1 MTEHDYRASLEWELG
16 IDHDKP
22 DADKLLA
29 AAAAL
34 IASRMVRPVNGRAAQ
49 QLAATKRGL
58 TTYLLGSTRR
68 AA

>member
-1 MTEHDYRASLEWELG
+1 MTEAEYRASLEFELG

-29 AAAAL
+29 LSMVLTAC
-34 IASRMVRPVNGRAAQ
+34 RMMRPVNGPSAVQAAAMRRQ
-49 QLAATKRGL
+49 ITRH
-58 TTYLLGSTRR
+58 LLEANRR